1 MRLIRR
7 TLGSAAALAVLAPI
21 AVGAAPAAWSHG
33 YVGGGSS
40 DLVARAALRTNAGLG
55 AVQYEPQSIEGT
67 KGFPEAGPADG
78 QLASAGNARFAELD
92 QQSADRW
99 VKNAINPGPNAVSW
113 VYTAAHKTTKW
124 DYFMT
129 KPGWDQNAPLTR
141 ASLEKIGTV
150 AHDGSMSTQNVVH
163 TVDVPADRAGY
174 HVIYAVWT
182 VDDTNNAFYNVIDVD
197 VSGQAAEVVPPPAE
211 EEVAPAPVEPPTVAP
226 EQEAADTGAIPL
238 TATVP
243 RADEATG
250 SLVMS
255 IAGTGAGLALGE
267 GTNVGDRLRFGGALP
282 TVSVTDSRSDEQ
294 ADGGGWTVSGRA
306 VDLTAGSQRLTA
318 DHLGWTPVQLTDK
331 HCVTPGSPTST
342 SLSGGTGLAGSATL
356 ATASSS
362 GRTGTADLS
371 ADLVLEVPVDA
382 PAGSYT
388 GSLTLTL
395 FPVD

>member
-1 MRLIRR
+1 MRKTRR
-7 TLGSAAALAVLAPI
+7 TLGTAAALAVLAPI

-40 DLVARAALRTNAGLG
+40 DLVARAALRTNTGLG
-55 AVQYEPQSIEGT
+55 AVQYEPQSIEGK

-92 QQSADRW
+92 EQTADRW
-99 VKNAINPGPNAVSW
+99 VKNAINPGPNSVSW
-113 VYTAAHKTTKW
+113 VYTAAHRTTKW

-129 KPGWDQNAPLTR
+129 RPGWDPNAPLSR
-141 ASLEKIGTV
+141 ASLEKIATV
-150 AHDGSMSTQNVVH
+150 DHDGSTSVAGVVH
-163 TVDVPADRAGY
+163 TVDVPADRTGY

-182 VDDTNNAFYNVIDVD
+182 VDDTANAFYNVIDVD
-197 VSGQAAEVVPPPAE
+197 VAGEAGEVVPPPVE
-211 EEVAPAPVEPPTVAP
+211 EEVVTPPVEVDPDPVGTDAVV
-226 EQEAADTGAIPL
+226 PL

-243 RADEATG
+243 RAAAATG
-250 SLVMS
+250 SLAMS
-255 IAGTGAGLALGE
+255 ITDAGAGLALGE
-267 GTNVGDRLRFGGALP
+267 ATNAGDRLRFGGALP

-294 ADGGGWTVSGRA
+294 AAGGGWTVSGRA
-306 VDLTAGSQRLTA
+306 ADLTAGAQLLTA

-331 HCVTPGSPTST
+331 HCVTPGSPVST
-342 SLSGGTGLAGSATL
+342 RLSGGAGLGRPATL

-362 GRTGTADLS
+362 GRAGTTDLS

-382 PAGSYT
+382 EAGSYA
-388 GSLTLTL
+388 GALTLTL